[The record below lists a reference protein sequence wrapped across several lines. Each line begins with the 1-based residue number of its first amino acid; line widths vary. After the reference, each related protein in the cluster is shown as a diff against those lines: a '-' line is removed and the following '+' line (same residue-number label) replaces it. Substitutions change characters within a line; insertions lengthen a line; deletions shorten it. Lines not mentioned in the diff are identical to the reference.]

1 MKEVLNTSNGGF
13 PLFDILIKTLGHLF
27 DDVLL
32 CLIESDDFFIAIVL
46 LCHWFAGR
54 LARRF
59 RGKELPKTL
68 EYFIRHFL
76 GAGGGSNSIFW

>member
-1 MKEVLNTSNGGF
+1 MKEVLHTSNGGV
-13 PLFDILIKTLGHLF
+13 PLFDILIKTLCHVY
-27 DDVLL
+27 DDDLL
-32 CLIESDDFFIAIVL
+32 CLIESDDFFISVVV
-46 LCHWFAGR
+46 LCHWVMGR

>member
-1 MKEVLNTSNGGF
+1 MF
-13 PLFDILIKTLGHLF
+13 YILIKTLFQLYDDDLLF
-27 DDVLL
+27 
-32 CLIESDDFFIAIVL
+32 LIESDDFFIAIVL

-68 EYFIRHFL
+68 ENFIRHFL
-76 GAGGGSNSIFW
+76 VAGGGSNSIVW